1 MRILLILLWL
11 LPTIAMADDTLGRL
25 FTTPA
30 ERGNLNAQR
39 QLRKIQ
45 EPDAAKAEERGEAS
59 PELPQA
65 VSVQGF
71 VKRSDG
77 KNGTVW
83 VNQIPVQEGAS
94 TADIE
99 VGKLKRE
106 SNQVQ
111 LKLPTTGKKFTLK
124 AGQVY
129 IPETGSISDTS
140 TDSQTSKRINA
151 SSSQSS
157 APATSGGNK

>member
-1 MRILLILLWL
+1 MRTLLILLWL
-11 LPTIAMADDTLGRL
+11 LPSAAMADDALGRL

-30 ERGNLNAQR
+30 ERASLNAQR

-45 EPDAAKAEERGEAS
+45 EPDAAKAEEKGIAE
-59 PELPQA
+59 PVLPPT
-65 VSVQGF
+65 VSVQGY

-83 VNQIPVQEGAS
+83 VNQKAVQEGAS

-99 VGKLKRE
+99 VDKLKRD

-111 LKLPTTGKKFTLK
+111 LKLPATGKKFTLK

-129 IPETGSISDTS
+129 IPETGSISDAS
-140 TDSQTSKRINA
+140 TDSQTRERINA
-151 SSSQSS
+151 GSSQSS
-157 APATSGGNK
+157 APAASGGNK